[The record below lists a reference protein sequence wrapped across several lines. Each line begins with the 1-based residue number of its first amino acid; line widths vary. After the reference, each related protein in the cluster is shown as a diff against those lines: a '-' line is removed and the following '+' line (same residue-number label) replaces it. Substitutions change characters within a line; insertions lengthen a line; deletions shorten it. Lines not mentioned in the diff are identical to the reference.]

1 MNLTFGISRLGGM
14 LGDFWDTVVGGLQA
28 IVAAAIY
35 LVPNFFYT
43 IFIGLAFILDLVQ
56 SLFRKMAGLESY
68 SMQGIEYNRGDIAIE
83 LINNNDVKN
92 VFISMMVL
100 GLVLLIM
107 STFIAVIKSEYE
119 PMDKKGSNSKG
130 KIIGQSLRAMFNAF
144 TVPVIAVLGL
154 MVGNALLYSL
164 DLATSS
170 PGTSNLSGRVFHSS
184 AFDANRARPGT
195 AAYDSEFL
203 ESLEGQNHF
212 GIFVEENIGALVYSV
227 ADKIDDAFKN
237 NRKVIGG
244 NHTIDFSTE
253 EYDLF
258 DLIGE
263 PTYPSSFSIYN
274 YKLVWFYY
282 DLFFF
287 NFFIGIGVA
296 FGLTLILLQALLGLV
311 KRLYS
316 LVILFIVS
324 PPIIAITPINPE
336 AFKNWKK
343 AFIGS
348 ALSAYSTVIVFN
360 LFLMMI
366 PVIGEI
372 EFFIVATDATVGEA
386 VGASIGNYFSQLL
399 IILGGGVFFKDF
411 SKQLAGMIGAE
422 DALGEGA
429 GKSKAF
435 MEGMGKAAIATGTGI
450 GAVAGIYKKGF
461 KTSKKLAGVIK
472 SPVDEAI
479 QGWQK
484 AGEEG
489 KSRFGGM
496 LKGAG
501 QGLVDNDVANFF
513 NKKAEDGSRM
523 GFGESM
529 KLNAKNFG
537 DRVTG
542 GIKNAP
548 KAIKDWAMV
557 NPLSRVMGTNK
568 VWSAW
573 EESNK
578 ENVKKKKAD
587 SKKARE
593 KRETERLETRH
604 QEIMGAVGGNKA
616 SAAPQLDAT
625 GEPMGDDVMDYYV
638 NKEQNA
644 LETIENEINLTQS
657 QLGLGMFT
665 GSQKQE
671 KQNYIKNMKQKK
683 QNQMAKIKSAQ
694 AEVESVKK
702 FLKNNKGMSVRNMSE
717 IDIAAGVAS
726 KHRSV
731 IQAAKDIQNQS
742 QNLKKEIQNMNKK
755 P

>member
-1 MNLTFGISRLGGM
+1 
-14 LGDFWDTVVGGLQA
+14 
-28 IVAAAIY
+28 
-35 LVPNFFYT
+35 
-43 IFIGLAFILDLVQ
+43 
-56 SLFRKMAGLESY
+56 
-68 SMQGIEYNRGDIAIE
+68 
-83 LINNNDVKN
+83 
-92 VFISMMVL
+92 
-100 GLVLLIM
+100 
-107 STFIAVIKSEYE
+107 
-119 PMDKKGSNSKG
+119 
-130 KIIGQSLRAMFNAF
+130 
-144 TVPVIAVLGL
+144 
-154 MVGNALLYSL
+154 
-164 DLATSS
+164 
-170 PGTSNLSGRVFHSS
+170 
-184 AFDANRARPGT
+184 
-195 AAYDSEFL
+195 
-203 ESLEGQNHF
+203 
-212 GIFVEENIGALVYSV
+212 
-227 ADKIDDAFKN
+227 
-237 NRKVIGG
+237 
-244 NHTIDFSTE
+244 
-253 EYDLF
+253 
-258 DLIGE
+258 
-263 PTYPSSFSIYN
+263 
-274 YKLVWFYY
+274 
-282 DLFFF
+282 
-287 NFFIGIGVA
+287 
-296 FGLTLILLQALLGLV
+296 
-311 KRLYS
+311 
-316 LVILFIVS
+316 
-324 PPIIAITPINPE
+324 
-336 AFKNWKK
+336 
-343 AFIGS
+343 
-348 ALSAYSTVIVFN
+348 
-360 LFLMMI
+360 
-366 PVIGEI
+366 
-372 EFFIVATDATVGEA
+372 
-386 VGASIGNYFSQLL
+386 
-399 IILGGGVFFKDF
+399 
-411 SKQLAGMIGAE
+411 
-422 DALGEGA
+422 
-429 GKSKAF
+429 
-435 MEGMGKAAIATGTGI
+435 
-450 GAVAGIYKKGF
+450 
-461 KTSKKLAGVIK
+461 
-472 SPVDEAI
+472 
-479 QGWQK
+479 
-484 AGEEG
+484 
-489 KSRFGGM
+489 
-496 LKGAG
+496 
-501 QGLVDNDVANFF
+501 
-513 NKKAEDGSRM
+513 M